1 MKTEIDTPHYVL
13 PHATLWTVRWDEDEE
28 VFDTEAQALAFV
40 DSEGLEGA
48 EVEEV
53 IATGIVHE
61 AHDYRRTPS
70 LIGTFAEACD
80 AAAVVQNLIAQ
91 GGTVDQCMVKPVEV
105 YADAC
110 NTPVAEIG
118 E

>member
-13 PHATLWTVRWDEDEE
+13 PHATLWTVRWDGDEE
-28 VFDTEAQALAFV
+28 VFDTEQDALAFV
-40 DSEGLEGA
+40 DEQGLDDA

-61 AHDYRRTPS
+61 AHDYRRQPS
-70 LIGTFAEACD
+70 LIGTFAEASD
-80 AAAVVQNLIAQ
+80 AAAVVANLIAQ
-91 GGTVDQCMVKPVEV
+91 GGTVETCMVRPVEV
-105 YADAC
+105 YADAE
-110 NTPVAEIG
+110 NTPVESD

>member
-13 PHATLWTVRWDEDEE
+13 PHATLWTVKWDEDEE
-28 VFDTEAQALAFV
+28 VFDTEEQALAFV
-40 DSEGLEGA
+40 DSEGLEDA
-48 EVEEV
+48 EVEEI

-91 GGTVDQCMVKPVEV
+91 GGTVDQCMTKAVEV
-105 YADAC
+105 YADAE
-110 NTPVAEIG
+110 NTPVESG